1 MLLPMT
7 PTPVPVPRPMT
18 LTLTPSRAAGRV
30 GGQRKKL
37 DAGKRLEIAESVIA
51 GRKSVPTWLG
61 SHGAADHLGGAL
73 LALSAA
79 AALRRG

>member
-37 DAGKRLEIAESVIA
+37 DAGKRREIAESVVA
-51 GRKSVPTWLG
+51 GRKSGADMARLYNVSQPTVSRIVAQYRTTG
-61 SHGAADHLGGAL
+61 S
-73 LALSAA
+73 
-79 AALRRG
+79 